1 LGLYSGVSTALL
13 GMGDAS
19 AASAS
24 RAPSCDVTLAWL
36 GDGERLRPLMA
47 LGVALLDLDLDE
59 DDFAGV
65 AVAAG
70 ERVVAREERPRE
82 VGERPREVAG
92 DELREVVVGALDRDR
107 DVARDVAVGDREAAV
122 EELRELR
129 SLTLSLRRDDR
140 PREVIDREVVDRP
153 RERDVLP
160 PEPDREEPPL
170 FDRPTE
176 LCTRDVLLE
185 VARDLDADADV
196 REREGD
202 DARPE
207 RWPNNPFSLCF
218 SSSLPF
224 PPT

>member
-1 LGLYSGVSTALL
+1 
-13 GMGDAS
+13 MGAS
-19 AASAS
+19 H
-24 RAPSCDVTLAWL
+24 
-36 GDGERLRPLMA
+36 
-47 LGVALLDLDLDE
+47 
-59 DDFAGV
+59 
-65 AVAAG
+65 
-70 ERVVAREERPRE
+70 RVVAREERPRE

-176 LCTRDVLLE
+176 LCTRDVLLCT
-185 VARDLDADADV
+185 R
-196 REREGD
+196 RREGT
-202 DARPE
+202 AQSQLSVAPLHRTTQITLAKRFNAGNRPRAVQVCGGGE
-207 RWPNNPFSLCF
+207 VCGAFEYDGSRRRLR
-218 SSSLPF
+218 
-224 PPT
+224 